1 MGLGWC
7 YSLGNTGQLHIY
19 YGEGPC
25 IQHNPAVAEGKEAF
39 FSACSKMNENI
50 LIDRNRGA
58 LVVNGLSILNLSRI
72 SGDLSFSSSPND
84 FRYSR
89 YSSIAFAAS
98 GVQNV

>member
-1 MGLGWC
+1 M
-7 YSLGNTGQLHIY
+7 
-19 YGEGPC
+19 
-25 IQHNPAVAEGKEAF
+25 AEGKEAF

-89 YSSIAFAAS
+89 YSSIAFVRFWSAERIVS
-98 GVQNV
+98 IFPRTVVNPY